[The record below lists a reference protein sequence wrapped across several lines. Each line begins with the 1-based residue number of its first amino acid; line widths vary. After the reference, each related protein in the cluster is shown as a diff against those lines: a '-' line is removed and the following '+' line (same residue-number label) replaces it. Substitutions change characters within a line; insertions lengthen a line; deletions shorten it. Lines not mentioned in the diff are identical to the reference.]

1 MMTMTLPDDEFGIIQ
16 TKAVISL
23 KSKVTA
29 TSPITGLCGGARQK
43 TIRPT
48 STQNRHCMM
57 GGDCITAIVSNM
69 VADSRGNLRFIA
81 GYGLPYLI
89 NNNLPLAS
97 GTGEVPNHTN
107 FVWLQWGQD
116 LSTKIASFL
125 TTGSQAWD
133 LIQELAQ
140 LMNWELGFGPGANK
154 VEAVQVEDTSISD
167 WSANASF
174 FLRPR
179 TILPAKLRTAIS
191 ASGTL
196 TTIRLNDSGLPA
208 EASEF
213 PDPPSG
219 ARYTVV
225 INEEL
230 FTYTG
235 VTPDSQGTQSHRHP
249 TRPERIN
256 RGVLMPRT
264 IPSISW
270 TPLSR
275 AKPMGS

>member
-1 MMTMTLPDDEFGIIQ
+1 MIL
-16 TKAVISL
+16 
-23 KSKVTA
+23 
-29 TSPITGLCGGARQK
+29 SPITGSSGGARQK

-48 STQNRHCMM
+48 LDAESPLYDGWGLHN
-57 GGDCITAIVSNM
+57 AIVSNLL
-69 VADSRGNLRFIA
+69 VDDRDNLHVIA
-81 GYGLPYLI
+81 GYGLPYDVE
-89 NNNLPLAS
+89 NNSPVAR
-97 GTGEVPNHTN
+97 TAEPIPDHTN

-208 EASEF
+208 EALRV
-213 PDPPSG
+213 PRPALG
-219 ARYTVV
+219 GTVH
-225 INEEL
+225 
-230 FTYTG
+230 G
-235 VTPDSQGTQSHRHP
+235 GD
-249 TRPERIN
+249 
-256 RGVLMPRT
+256 
-264 IPSISW
+264 
-270 TPLSR
+270 
-275 AKPMGS
+275 